1 MNNRETLEAARAKI
15 QTLQDQQDVLFNS
28 VVEALVDQDKGE
40 AEIGRQEDLIFEYL
54 YNDNKSVLDQL

>member
-54 YNDNKSVLDQL
+54 YNDNKGALDQL